1 MSLGAGGR
9 GKVEG
14 KLLTIMKIK
23 NLKENGIGKLF
34 AWDNLVPRGWQA
46 EL

>member
-23 NLKENGIGKLF
+23 KFKGKRNWEIICLGQSCTKGL
-34 AWDNLVPRGWQA
+34 AS
-46 EL
+46 